1 MMSKHTPGPWQI
13 GNKNQHNASFVYAE
27 NGEDTV
33 CMVYEIWSH
42 RTVEECKDCK
52 GMANARLIA
61 AAPELLVELKKA
73 SAMLSRCGFES
84 SDEYQSAM
92 AAIAKAEGAQ

>member
-1 MMSKHTPGPWQI
+1 MSKHTPGPWLLHGRITQ
-13 GNKNQHNASFVYAE
+13 GNHLPCSAVTAKTLIAKVYSEAY
-27 NGEDTV
+27 ND
-33 CMVYEIWSH
+33 ID
-42 RTVEECKDCK
+42 EET
-52 GMANARLIA
+52 ANAILIA